1 MIVGDIRPQLGKNT
15 YKLVGVI
22 AKAQHWRLLQNCK
35 QVVDLGGDGSV
46 TFNQGSVN
54 KDYVIEV
61 TITDKSNIQHVQT
74 LAIKPIAGK
83 PSIQNIKWQDE
94 YYQDLNGRFVGYS
107 DKVRLFIHTINIPVG
122 DRLQVTIWEDEALDG
137 HSDKSRNMGTY
148 TTSPVDKW
156 GKAELFFSN
165 TEVYMKILNDKDYIN
180 EDVHEFYAEVK
191 YLSKFDS
198 IQDTI
203 QLRILNQVRKMIEP
217 PKNNSVATVY
227 VPDKQKKPE
236 QKTGVKVTVNVY
248 FDGTLNNADNTKA
261 RLSFEKKE
269 KGLALTANEQ
279 IEAKAFD
286 ANDEDDSSYDNYYSN
301 VAIMRMIN
309 IVKPENR
316 EIKIYVEGE
325 GTDKHQEDDTMGYAF
340 GAGDTGIPAKVNKAF
355 QKIKEGIDVL
365 KKNNSIAK
373 DQFVNEI
380 DLTVF
385 GFSRGAAAARNFIAK
400 KYRLQDE
407 YNIETTKFNVTFV
420 GLYDTVSSYEKEGNF
435 SVLGSAASHDFD
447 DDVEELKLKLEN
459 HVKKVVHLIASDE
472 YRENFSLTNIK
483 SSIEAGVG
491 FELELPGVHSDI
503 GGGYA
508 EIENETRYLHLEK
521 GYTNIKQELIQQ
533 GWYLPKQIV
542 EMKGH
547 QTVLWAKR
555 EGIPNS
561 FQYIPLE
568 IMITLAEKHGLVFD
582 KVNLVK
588 GALKDLY
595 VVPSDLEDAKSV
607 LVAYAKKSDG
617 AVSKKATIPIEHLK
631 PIRNKYLHRSTSD
644 SIGKGGRYKDGKP
657 DRKHHDG

>member
-22 AKAQHWRLLQNCK
+22 AKAQHWRLLQNGK

-61 TITDKSNIQHVQT
+61 TITDKSNNQHVQT

-137 HSDKSRNMGTY
+137 HSDKSRKMGTY

-236 QKTGVKVTVNVY
+236 NKIGVKVTVNVY

-269 KGLALTANEQ
+269 KGLALTADEK

-286 ANDEDDSSYDNYYSN
+286 AKDGDDSSYDNYYSN
-301 VAIMRMIN
+301 VAIMQQIN
-309 IVKPENR
+309 TVEPKKR
-316 EIKIYVEGE
+316 QIKIYIEGE
-325 GTDKHQEDDTMGYAF
+325 GTEKHQTDTMSGYAF
-340 GAGDTGIPAKVNKAF
+340 GSGDTGIPAKVNKAF
-355 QKIKEGIDVL
+355 QKIKAEIVLL
-365 KKNNSIAK
+365 KKNNFITK

-380 DLTVF
+380 NLSVF

-407 YNIETTKFNVTFV
+407 YNVETSKFNVTFV
-420 GLYDTVSSYEKEGNF
+420 GLFDTVSSYHD
-435 SVLGSAASHDFD
+435 ASTWVTGAINKDFD

-459 HVKKVVHLIASDE
+459 HVKKVVHLTASDE

-508 EIENETRYLHLEK
+508 EKENETRYLHLEE
-521 GYTNIKQELIQQ
+521 GYTNIKEILIQQ
-533 GWYLPKQIV
+533 GWYLSKQIV

-555 EGIPNS
+555 DAIPNS
-561 FQYIPLE
+561 FQFIPLE
-568 IMITLAEKHGLVFD
+568 IMVKLAEKHGLMFEKKEFNTGD
-582 KVNLVK
+582 KLYCVPD
-588 GALKDLY
+588 DLQ
-595 VVPSDLEDAKSV
+595 DARSA
-607 LVAYAKKSDG
+607 LVAYAEKSDG
-617 AVSKKATIPIEHLK
+617 AVSKKVTIPIERLK

-644 SIGKGGRYKDGKP
+644 SVGKGGRYKDGKP
-657 DRKHHDG
+657 YRKHHDG